1 MIDHTIIIKG
11 LLLLWKSWK
20 IVEIYKILRE
30 KKKMRSKIM
39 KMYRESWE
47 AIGVLIGNH
56 GFYRKSHILF
66 GNHQIPS
73 KIEKIH

>member
-47 AIGVLIGNH
+47 AIGVLIG
-56 GFYRKSHILF
+56 FYRKSHILF